1 MSSSSIG
8 QVEMR
13 RKVAFQGVHGA
24 FSEDA
29 VFSYFQDDVEAIPCN
44 EFEEVFEM
52 VEKGEVSHAVV
63 PVENSLE
70 GSVTTVSDLLLDSDL
85 TVTGE
90 ALVLVRHCLIG
101 QPDSS
106 METIKRVYSHPQA
119 LGQCRSFLSQHP
131 AWEKIPSYDTAG
143 SVKLVKE
150 RGRMEEAAVASKRAA
165 TFYGM
170 KVLQEDIQSSTRNF
184 TRFFVVEKTASMP
197 TEGDKTSLAFSTKN
211 IPGALYQCIGAF
223 AERGVNLSKLES
235 RPRKGRTWEY
245 VFYVDVDGHVDD
257 PKVSDALSDL
267 VRRSSFVKVFGSYKK
282 AKAP

>member
-1 MSSSSIG
+1 
-8 QVEMR
+8 MR

-101 QPDSS
+101 QPGSTV
-106 METIKRVYSHPQA
+106 EAIKRVYSHPQA

-211 IPGALYQCIGAF
+211 IPGALYHCIGAF

>member
-1 MSSSSIG
+1 
-8 QVEMR
+8 MR

-29 VFSYFQDDVEAIPCN
+29 VFSHFLDDVEAVPCN

-90 ALVLVRHCLIG
+90 VLVLVRHCLIG
-101 QPDSS
+101 QPGSTV
-106 METIKRVYSHPQA
+106 EAIKRVYSHPQA

-150 RGRMEEAAVASKRAA
+150 RGRMEEAAIASKRAA

-184 TRFFVVEKTASMP
+184 TRFFVVEKTTSMP

-257 PKVSDALSDL
+257 PKVSDALSEL
-267 VRRSSFVKVFGSYKK
+267 VRKSSFVKVFGSYKK

>member
-1 MSSSSIG
+1 
-8 QVEMR
+8 MR

-101 QPDSS
+101 QPGSTV
-106 METIKRVYSHPQA
+106 EAIKRVFSHPQA

>member
-1 MSSSSIG
+1 
-8 QVEMR
+8 MR
-13 RKVAFQGVHGA
+13 RKIAFQGVHGA

-29 VFSYFQDDVEAIPCN
+29 VFSYFHDEVEAIPCN
-44 EFEEVFEM
+44 EFEEVFEL

-90 ALVLVRHCLIG
+90 VLLLVRHCLIG
-101 QPDSS
+101 QPGSAIDSVR
-106 METIKRVYSHPQA
+106 KVYSHPQA
-119 LGQCRSFLSQHP
+119 LGQCRSFLAQHP
-131 AWEKIPSYDTAG
+131 EWEKIPAYDTAG
-143 SVKLVKE
+143 SVKLIKE
-150 RGRMEEAAVASKRAA
+150 RGRADEAAIASKRAA

-170 KVLQEDIQSSTRNF
+170 KVLQEDIQSSARNF
-184 TRFFVVEKTASMP
+184 TRFFVVEKTNSIPA
-197 TEGDKTSLAFSTKN
+197 EGDKTSLAFSTKN
-211 IPGALYQCIGAF
+211 IPGALYQCIGVF

-257 PKVSDALSDL
+257 PKVSDALADL
-267 VRRSSFVKVFGSYKK
+267 VRKSSFVKVFGSYKK

>member
-1 MSSSSIG
+1 M
-8 QVEMR
+8 
-13 RKVAFQGVHGA
+13 AFQGVHGA

-90 ALVLVRHCLIG
+90 VLVLVRHCLIG

-150 RGRMEEAAVASKRAA
+150 RGRMEEAAIASKRAA

-184 TRFFVVEKTASMP
+184 TRFFVVEKTTSMP

-245 VFYVDVDGHVDD
+245 VFYVDVDGHLDD

-267 VRRSSFVKVFGSYKK
+267 VRKSSFVKVFGSYKK

>member
-1 MSSSSIG
+1 
-8 QVEMR
+8 MR

-90 ALVLVRHCLIG
+90 VLVLVRHCLIG

-150 RGRMEEAAVASKRAA
+150 RGRIEEAAIASKRAA

-170 KVLQEDIQSSTRNF
+170 KVLQPDIQSSTRNF
-184 TRFFVVEKTASMP
+184 TRFFVVEKSASIP
-197 TEGDKTSLAFSTKN
+197 EQGEKTSLAFSTKN
-211 IPGALYQCIGAF
+211 IPGALYKCIGVF

-245 VFYVDVDGHVDD
+245 VFYVDIDGHVSDER
-257 PKVSDALSDL
+257 VSGALTEL
-267 VRRSSFVKVFGSYKK
+267 VKLASFVKVFGSYPR
-282 AKAP
+282 AKEPPS

>member
-101 QPDSS
+101 QPGSTV
-106 METIKRVYSHPQA
+106 EAIKRVFSHPQA